1 MGTRRIIM
9 SNDIYVSVS
18 AFIDYE
24 NDLLDAKQYDQWLP
38 LWQEDG
44 VYVVPI
50 DTSDDD
56 YVSRLNYAYD
66 DADMRR
72 MRVARLLSGES
83 VSVESN
89 GGTIRLTSRL
99 RVNET
104 ETNVIE
110 ARCALLINESRL
122 GVLKQYVANIEYQ
135 LVPNGD
141 SFFIKQKVV
150 KLINAE
156 DYLRTI
162 SYIL

>member
-1 MGTRRIIM
+1 M
-9 SNDIYVSVS
+9 NNELYVKIS

-38 LWQEDG
+38 LWQEEG
-44 VYVVPI
+44 FYVVPI
-50 DTSDDD
+50 DSSDDD
-56 YVSRLNYAYD
+56 YVNRLNYAYD
-66 DADMRR
+66 NSAMRR
-72 MRVARLLSGES
+72 MRVARLTSGES

-104 ETNVIE
+104 DDNVVE

-122 GVLKQYVANIEYQ
+122 GVGKHYVANVEYQ
-135 LVPNGD
+135 LVPSDD
-141 SFFIKQKVV
+141 SFLIKQKVV

>member
-1 MGTRRIIM
+1 M
-9 SNDIYVSVS
+9 NNELYVNVM

-24 NDLLDAKQYDQWLP
+24 NDLLDAKQYDEWLT
-38 LWQEDG
+38 LWQDDSY
-44 VYVVPI
+44 YVVPI
-50 DTSDDD
+50 DTSDDN
-56 YVSRLNYAYD
+56 YGNRLNYAYD
-66 DADMRR
+66 NSDMRR

-99 RVNET
+99 RVNQADD
-104 ETNVIE
+104 VIE
-110 ARCALLINESRL
+110 ARCALLISESRL
-122 GVLKQYVANIEYQ
+122 GVMKQYVATVEYK
-135 LVPNGD
+135 LVAND
-141 SFFIKQKVV
+141 NSFAIGQKVV

>member
-1 MGTRRIIM
+1 M
-9 SNDIYVSVS
+9 NNELYVSVS

-24 NDLLDAKQYDQWLP
+24 NSLLDAKNYDAWLP
-38 LWQEDG
+38 LWQDDG
-44 VYVVPI
+44 MYVVPI

-56 YVSRLNYAYD
+56 YGNRLNYAYD

-99 RVNET
+99 CVEQSADESNSVVN
-104 ETNVIE
+104 

-122 GVLKQYVANIEYQ
+122 GVMKQYVANVEYQ
-135 LVPNGD
+135 LIPSGD
-141 SFFIKQKVV
+141 SFAIAQKVV

>member
-1 MGTRRIIM
+1 MN
-9 SNDIYVSVS
+9 NDLYIGVSQ
-18 AFIDYE
+18 FIDYE
-24 NDLLDAKQYDQWLP
+24 NDLLDAKQYDDWLP
-38 LWQEDG
+38 LWQDEG

-50 DTSDDD
+50 DASDDD
-56 YVSRLNYAYD
+56 YENRLNYAYD
-66 DADMRR
+66 NAAMRR
-72 MRVARLLSGES
+72 MRVARLTSGES

-99 RVNET
+99 RVSQT
-104 ETNVIE
+104 ESHIIE
-110 ARCALLINESRL
+110 ARCALLINECRL

-135 LVPNGD
+135 LVSNGD
-141 SFFIKQKVV
+141 SFAIKRKVV

>member
-1 MGTRRIIM
+1 M
-9 SNDIYVSVS
+9 NNELYVNVA

-24 NDLLDAKQYDQWLP
+24 NDLLDAKQYDEWLT
-38 LWQEDG
+38 LWQDDG
-44 VYVVPI
+44 YYVVPI
-50 DTSDDD
+50 DTSDEN
-56 YVSRLNYAYD
+56 YSNRLNYAYD

-89 GGTIRLTSRL
+89 GGTIRMTSRL
-99 RVNET
+99 RVNQADD
-104 ETNVIE
+104 VVE
-110 ARCALLINESRL
+110 ARCALLITECRL
-122 GVLKQYVANIEYQ
+122 GNMKQYVATVEYK
-135 LVPNGD
+135 LVANGD
-141 SFFIKQKVV
+141 SFAIANKVV

>member
-1 MGTRRIIM
+1 M
-9 SNDIYVSVS
+9 NNELYVNVA

-24 NDLLDAKQYDQWLP
+24 NDLLDAKQYDEWLT
-38 LWQEDG
+38 LWQDDG
-44 VYVVPI
+44 YYVVPI
-50 DTSDDD
+50 ETSDDN
-56 YVSRLNYAYD
+56 YGNRLNYAYD

-99 RVNET
+99 RVNQADSQT
-104 ETNVIE
+104 DSNVIE

-122 GVLKQYVANIEYQ
+122 GVMKQYVATVEYK
-135 LVPNGD
+135 LVANGD
-141 SFFIKQKVV
+141 SFAIAQKVV

>member
-1 MGTRRIIM
+1 M
-9 SNDIYVSVS
+9 NNELYVNVA

-24 NDLLDAKQYDQWLP
+24 NDLLDAKQYDEWLT
-38 LWQEDG
+38 LWQDDG
-44 VYVVPI
+44 YYVVPI
-50 DTSDDD
+50 DTSDDN
-56 YVSRLNYAYD
+56 YGNRLNYAYD
-66 DADMRR
+66 NADMRR

-89 GGTIRLTSRL
+89 GGTIRMTSRL
-99 RVNET
+99 RVNQADD
-104 ETNVIE
+104 VIE
-110 ARCALLINESRL
+110 ARCALLITESRL
-122 GVLKQYVANIEYQ
+122 GVMKQYVATVEYK

-141 SFFIKQKVV
+141 RFAIAQKVV

>member
-1 MGTRRIIM
+1 MN
-9 SNDIYVSVS
+9 NDLYVNVA

-24 NDLLDAKQYDQWLP
+24 NDLLDAKQYDEWLT
-38 LWQEDG
+38 LWQDDG
-44 VYVVPI
+44 YYVVPI
-50 DTSDDD
+50 DTSDEN
-56 YVSRLNYAYD
+56 YSNRLNYAYD
-66 DADMRR
+66 NADMRR

-99 RVNET
+99 RVNQADD
-104 ETNVIE
+104 VIE
-110 ARCALLINESRL
+110 ARCALLITESRL
-122 GVLKQYVANIEYQ
+122 GVMKQYVANVEYK

-141 SFFIKQKVV
+141 SFAIQQKVV

>member
-1 MGTRRIIM
+1 M
-9 SNDIYVSVS
+9 NNELYVSVS

-24 NDLLDAKQYDQWLP
+24 NSLLDAKNYDAWLP
-38 LWQEDG
+38 LWQDDG
-44 VYVVPI
+44 MYVVPI

-56 YVSRLNYAYD
+56 YGSRLNYAYD

-99 RVNET
+99 RVNQVED
-104 ETNVIE
+104 VIE

-122 GVLKQYVANIEYQ
+122 GVMKQYVANVEYQ
-135 LVPNGD
+135 LIPSGD
-141 SFFIKQKVV
+141 SFAIAQKVV

>member
-1 MGTRRIIM
+1 M
-9 SNDIYVSVS
+9 NNELYVNVA

-24 NDLLDAKQYDQWLP
+24 NDLLDAKQYDEWLT
-38 LWQEDG
+38 LWQDDG
-44 VYVVPI
+44 YYVVPI
-50 DTSDDD
+50 DTSDEN
-56 YVSRLNYAYD
+56 YGNRLNYAYD

-89 GGTIRLTSRL
+89 GGTIRMTSRL
-99 RVNET
+99 RVNQADD
-104 ETNVIE
+104 VVD
-110 ARCALLINESRL
+110 ARCALLITESRL
-122 GVLKQYVANIEYQ
+122 GVMKQYVATVEYK
-135 LVPNGD
+135 LVANGD
-141 SFFIKQKVV
+141 SFAIANKVV